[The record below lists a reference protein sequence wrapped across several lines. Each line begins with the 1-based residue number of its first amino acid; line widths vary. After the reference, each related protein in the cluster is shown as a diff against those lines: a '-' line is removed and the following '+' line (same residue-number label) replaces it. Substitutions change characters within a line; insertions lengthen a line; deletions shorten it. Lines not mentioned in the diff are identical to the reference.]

1 MRRVREAYKL
11 YEELVF
17 SGYHK
22 LLIALQSI
30 CQLAKQEKDMEMAR
44 LIVEKQTGLVRLM
57 EIGRYQE
64 AVLETDLAMAEKD
77 IEATLQF
84 AQKLL
89 SAAGDLTG
97 YSRSRL
103 YEHMEFR
110 EPGEESLEKMR
121 ETLVKCL
128 REEAFGAG
136 VPWRADERRLA
147 AHIMGRPASAP
158 PASESAAGFP
168 PWSLLP
174 AYSESAD
181 RTGNRNSA

>member
-1 MRRVREAYKL
+1 
-11 YEELVF
+11 
-17 SGYHK
+17 
-22 LLIALQSI
+22 
-30 CQLAKQEKDMEMAR
+30 
-44 LIVEKQTGLVRLM
+44 
-57 EIGRYQE
+57 
-64 AVLETDLAMAEKD
+64 MAEKD

-128 REEAFGAG
+128 REEAFGARG
-136 VPWRADERRLA
+136 TLE
-147 AHIMGRPASAP
+147 GRWTQACGPYHGP
-158 PASESAAGFP
+158 PGFCSAGFGIG
-168 PWSLLP
+168 SRISTVVP
-174 AYSESAD
+174 AP
-181 RTGNRNSA
+181 GVL